1 MTLLR
6 RGPREIYRVYGE
18 AEFFDGA
25 ADIELFM
32 PTSVSGGGDLRL
44 RRLAGAALL
53 AGAVGTMCGAVVLT
67 SSRPARG
74 SGRRVGNG
82 AAQALAR
89 VRLVTR
95 VQMQL
100 AHNPAAGASD
110 VAMYRSAVGRA
121 RSVARARAAHLALAA
136 GATSRPGIAGRARGE
151 HVEHTEQRE
160 GHGGDVQVSAAM
172 PRVDTATGSA
182 TVPTASDGA
191 PTSIPA
197 VVRSSSPSTTAAS
210 PPPPAPSAERA
221 EFGFER

>member
-6 RGPREIYRVYGE
+6 RGPREIYSVYGE

-32 PTSVSGGGDLRL
+32 PTSMSGGSDLRL

-53 AGAVGTMCGAVVLT
+53 AGVVGTMCGAVVLV

-89 VRLVTR
+89 ARLVTR
-95 VQMQL
+95 VQTQL
-100 AHNPAAGASD
+100 ARKPAAGASG
-110 VAMYRSAVGRA
+110 VAMYPYAAGRA
-121 RSVARARAAHLALAA
+121 RFVARARAAHLALAVEA
-136 GATSRPGIAGRARGE
+136 ESRPRIAWGAHAE
-151 HVEHTEQRE
+151 HVEQRE
-160 GHGGDVQVSAAM
+160 GQAGDAQVSAATL
-172 PRVDTATGSA
+172 PVDTASSSA
-182 TVPTASDGA
+182 PVPAAQDGA

-197 VVRSSSPSTTAAS
+197 VARSSSPSTTAAS
-210 PPPPAPSAERA
+210 SPPPAPSAERA

>member
-6 RGPREIYRVYGE
+6 RGPREIYSVYGE

-32 PTSVSGGGDLRL
+32 PTSMSGGSDLRL

-53 AGAVGTMCGAVVLT
+53 AGVVGTMCGAVVLV

-89 VRLVTR
+89 ARLVTR

-100 AHNPAAGASD
+100 AHNPATDASD
-110 VAMYRSAVGRA
+110 VAMYRSAAGRV
-121 RSVARARAAHLALAA
+121 RSVARARAARLALDAD
-136 GATSRPGIAGRARGE
+136 ATSRPRIAWRARRE
-151 HVEHTEQRE
+151 HVDPRE
-160 GHGGDVQVSAAM
+160 GHGGDAQVSAAM
-172 PRVDTATGSA
+172 LRVNTATGSA
-182 TVPTASDGA
+182 PAPTASDGA

-197 VVRSSSPSTTAAS
+197 VVRYGSPSTTAAS